1 MPLSKESLVVSKL
14 GKNDEFYTQIDDIE
28 NEVRKHKGYFKNK
41 VIYCNC
47 DDPRESKF
55 YQHFM
60 KKFQVYGLKRLI
72 ATCYKSDNS
81 DLFSRH
87 NSETSFARFFDGERD
102 LASRRW

>member
-14 GKNDEFYTQIDDIE
+14 GKNDEFYTQINDIE
-28 NEVRKHKGYFKNK
+28 NEVKKHKRHFKNK

-60 KKFQVYGLKRLI
+60 KKFDVYGLKRLI
-72 ATCYKSDNS
+72 ATCYKSNNS
-81 DLFSRH
+81 DLFSTH
-87 NSETSFARFFDGERD
+87 SSELSFARTFDGERER
-102 LASRRW
+102 AARRR